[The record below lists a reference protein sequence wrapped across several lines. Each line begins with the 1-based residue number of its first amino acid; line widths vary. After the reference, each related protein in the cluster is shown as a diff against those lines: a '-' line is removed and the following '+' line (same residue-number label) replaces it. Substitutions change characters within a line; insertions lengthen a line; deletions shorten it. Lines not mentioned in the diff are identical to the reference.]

1 MKKQLVE
8 VNNETGI
15 HARPASMLVEE
26 ANKFDSDVAIIKDDK
41 EVSAKS
47 IMGIMSLGVNQ
58 STEITVKAE
67 GSDEEDAVAALVDL
81 IEDGFGE

>member
-1 MKKQLVE
+1 MKKEKVM

-15 HARPASMLVEE
+15 HARPASMIVQE
-26 ANKFDSDVAIIKDDK
+26 ANKFNADVDIIKDDK

-58 STEITVKAE
+58 STEVTIKAE
-67 GSDEEDAVAALVDL
+67 GEDEEVAVTALVEL

>member
-26 ANKFDSDVAIIKDDK
+26 ANNFDSDVAIIKDDK

-58 STEITVKAE
+58 STEITIKAE

>member
-1 MKKQLVE
+1 MKKSVVM

-15 HARPASMLVEE
+15 HARPASMIVQE
-26 ANKFDSDVAIIKDDK
+26 ANNFDSEVFIVKDDK

-58 STEITVKAE
+58 STEVTIKAE
-67 GSDEEDAVAALVDL
+67 GSDEEEAVQALVDL